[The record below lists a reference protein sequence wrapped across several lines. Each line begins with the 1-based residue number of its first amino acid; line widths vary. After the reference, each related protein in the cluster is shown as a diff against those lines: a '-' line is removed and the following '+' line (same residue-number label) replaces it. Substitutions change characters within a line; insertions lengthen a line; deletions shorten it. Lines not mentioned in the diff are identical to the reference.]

1 MKRLRPL
8 LPALLGLLFLTACS
22 SDEPSATYESIDP
35 GKMIEIS
42 YPDFFAEV
50 PVCALDGAG
59 QVDPQPTIV
68 ELYRPDCPHCIALK
82 PTLVRLAEEYDGRA
96 RLFALNAGAK
106 DGVRKLKS
114 DLKITG
120 VPSLFLLYADGTVKE
135 WQYHATG
142 DKALR
147 ELRPLVDQMI
157 KSYEE
162 EPASLTYES
171 IDPGKIVEISYPDF
185 LKEVPVCTIDG
196 AKQADPQPTIV
207 ELYRPDCPHCV
218 LLKSALSMLSVEY
231 DGRVRLLS
239 LNTQGKDGVR
249 KLVGDLKVDG
259 VPSVFLLHADGTVEK
274 WENHFTGKKALD
286 DLRPLVDKMISG
298 YADD

>member
-1 MKRLRPL
+1 
-8 LPALLGLLFLTACS
+8 
-22 SDEPSATYESIDP
+22 
-35 GKMIEIS
+35 MIEIS

-50 PVCALDGAG
+50 PVCTLDGAG

-68 ELYRPDCPHCIALK
+68 ELYRPDCPHCVALK
-82 PTLVRLAEEYDGRA
+82 PTLVRLAEEYDGRV

-135 WQYHATG
+135 WEYHATG

-147 ELRPLVDQMI
+147 ELRPLVAQMI
-157 KSYEE
+157 KSYDE
-162 EPASLTYES
+162 EPVSLTYEA
-171 IDPGKIVEISYPDF
+171 IDSGKMIETSYPDF
-185 LKEVPVCTIDG
+185 VEKVPICNVDG
-196 AKQADPQPTIV
+196 ATQIDPQPTIV

-218 LLKSALSMLSVEY
+218 SLKPALSMLSVEY
-231 DGRVRLLS
+231 EGRMRLLS
-239 LNTQGKDGVR
+239 LNTRGGDGVR
-249 KLVGDLKVDG
+249 QLISDLHVTG
-259 VPSVFLLHADGTVEK
+259 VPAVFLLYADGTVRK
-274 WENHFTGKKALD
+274 WEDHSTGKKALD
-286 DLRPLVDKMISG
+286 SLRPLVDKMISG